1 MPTSLEKVVFL
12 STITS
17 KLLMRNTLSYIE
29 LRFMKV
35 HQLVC
40 ERTDSQILLRDQKN
54 SEPNCEFELT
64 QVFEGSN

>member
-17 KLLMRNTLSYIE
+17 KLLMCNTLSYIE

-40 ERTDSQILLRDQKN
+40 ERTDSQILLRDQKT
-54 SEPNCEFELT
+54 SEPNGEFEFDT
-64 QVFEGSN
+64 GF